1 MERYKLLI
9 GSVVPRP
16 IALLVSTLSSEGEPN
31 LAPFSFFYG
40 RCLQSYD
47 FWFFSRF
54 RYKKGLEFK
63 DTVLNI
69 RETAEI
75 CYQYCN

>member
-1 MERYKLLI
+1 MEVSPFQIENMERYKLLI

-16 IALLVSTLSSEGEPN
+16 IALVSTLSSEGEPN
-31 LAPFSFFYG
+31 LAPFSFFTVAAYNPMI
-40 RCLQSYD
+40 LV
-47 FWFFSRF
+47 FFPL

-69 RETAEI
+69 REHP
-75 CYQYCN
+75 